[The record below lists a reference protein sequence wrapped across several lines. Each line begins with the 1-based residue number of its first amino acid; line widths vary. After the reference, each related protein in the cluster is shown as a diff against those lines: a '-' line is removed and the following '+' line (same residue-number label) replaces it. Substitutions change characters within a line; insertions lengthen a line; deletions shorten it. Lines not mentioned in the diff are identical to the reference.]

1 MTCSGVKCSAVR
13 GGDVCDTTWA
23 RHMRTHSN
31 CVFMSKMA
39 TERLTLRAYTMKN
52 PKKAI
57 TAKKCRLPVGVGV
70 HGCGR
75 MGPCQKMID

>member
-1 MTCSGVKCSAVR
+1 
-13 GGDVCDTTWA
+13 
-23 RHMRTHSN
+23 MRTHSN

-57 TAKKCRLPVGVGV
+57 TAKKCRLPVAGVVGWDLV
-70 HGCGR
+70 RKGL
-75 MGPCQKMID
+75 IDLDRVCACLLAW

>member
-1 MTCSGVKCSAVR
+1 
-13 GGDVCDTTWA
+13 
-23 RHMRTHSN
+23 MRTHSN

-57 TAKKCRLPVGVGV
+57 TAKKCRLPIGEGEGVV
-70 HGCGR
+70 VWDLVR
-75 MGPCQKMID
+75 KWLIDLDRVCACSLAW